1 MHMCFP
7 QPCPSL
13 RNASALKS
21 VMETVFVESIW
32 LTDVDFSMND
42 LFGNIAS
49 HKKLLFVD
57 GVGGGTVKSP
67 FRTVIIARRQGNCQ
81 QKQQGMTRSIL
92 FTTHIVPLSL
102 SLRPSPSR
110 LRTEGGRRGRRAS
123 EQGSR
128 AHTRNG
134 PSKRQALARSS
145 FGRGRSSDTQW
156 VEIICT
162 YKGKMGKIFEVE

>member
-21 VMETVFVESIW
+21 VTETVFVESIW

-92 FTTHIVPLSL
+92 STTHIAPLSL
-102 SLRPSPSR
+102 SLSLS
-110 LRTEGGRRGRRAS
+110 LSLETEDRGREERTTSERA
-123 EQGSR
+123 GIPC
-128 AHTRNG
+128 AHAQRSVQA
-134 PSKRQALARSS
+134 PSARSLVV
-145 FGRGRSSDTQW
+145 RART
-156 VEIICT
+156 
-162 YKGKMGKIFEVE
+162 K